1 VFPLGGGRKRPPC
14 VPPGRG
20 KKRPPCVPPGRG
32 KSDELINYNM
42 TREKLRIG
50 MFGYG
55 CVGQGLHDVLNSS
68 SGFKADIVRICVKD
82 RTKKRR
88 ISMDHFTFDK
98 NDILN
103 DDSINLVV
111 ELIDD
116 ADEAFNIVKTAMLKG
131 KNVVSANKM
140 MIANHFRELVDLQN
154 QCGVSMLYEASAGAS
169 IPIIRNL
176 EEYYDNELLYSL
188 RGILN
193 GSTNYILTKMYN
205 ENIPYSQAL
214 SEAIEKG
221 FAESD
226 PALDVEGF
234 DAKFKLCIITGHA
247 YGLFLD
253 PEMVFH
259 YGIDRISKFD
269 IKYAK
274 EKGYKIKLVPY
285 VGKTNEN
292 TITSFVLPR
301 FISSDKYLF
310 NVDNEYNGVITEAAF
325 ADKQFFSG
333 KGAGG
338 HPTGSAVLS
347 DISANSYGYRYEYK
361 KFQQGTVQNYT
372 RDYRIEIYLR
382 YKNERDRELFNF
394 EEISEQFSS
403 KAYNYVIG
411 VVNLSRLYEIR
422 EQLHDMDVFIINT
435 GRRF

>member
-1 VFPLGGGRKRPPC
+1 
-14 VPPGRG
+14 
-20 KKRPPCVPPGRG
+20 
-32 KSDELINYNM
+32 M
-42 TREKLRIG
+42 TREKLKIG
-50 MFGYG
+50 LFGYG

-68 SGFKADIVRICVKD
+68 NGFKADIVRICVKD

-88 ISMDHFTFDK
+88 IPMSNFTFDK

-103 DDSINLVV
+103 DPSINLVV

-116 ADEAFNIVKTAMLKG
+116 ADEAFNIVTTAMKNG
-131 KNVVSANKM
+131 KNVVTANKM
-140 MIANHFRELVDLQN
+140 MVANHFKELVDLQDKHK
-154 QCGVSMLYEASAGAS
+154 VSLLYEASAGAS

-193 GSTNYILTKMYN
+193 GTTNYILTKMHNEGIDYN
-205 ENIPYSQAL
+205 DAL
-214 SEAIEKG
+214 KEAQEKG

-226 PALDVEGF
+226 PTLDVEGW
-234 DAKFKLCIITGHA
+234 DAKYKLCIITGHA

-253 PEMVFH
+253 PEEVFH
-259 YGIDRISKFD
+259 YGISKISKFD

-274 EKGYKIKLVPY
+274 EKGFKIKLVPY

-301 FISSDKYLF
+301 FISSDKYLY

-338 HPTGSAVLS
+338 HATGSAVLS

-361 KFQQGTVQNYT
+361 KYQQGTVSNYT
-372 RDYRIEIYLR
+372 RNHKLEIYLR
-382 YKNERDRELFNF
+382 YKDEKDRELFGF
-394 EEISEQFSS
+394 EEVSEYFSS
-403 KAYNYVIG
+403 KFYKYVIG
-411 VVNLSRLYEIR
+411 VVNLENLYAFR
-422 EQLHDMDVFIINT
+422 EQLPEHGCFYSEHGKKD
-435 GRRF
+435 

>member
-1 VFPLGGGRKRPPC
+1 
-14 VPPGRG
+14 
-20 KKRPPCVPPGRG
+20 
-32 KSDELINYNM
+32 M

-50 MFGYG
+50 LFGYG

-82 RTKKRR
+82 RDKKRR
-88 ISMDHFTFDK
+88 IPMSNFTFDK

-103 DDSINLVV
+103 DSSINLVV

-116 ADEAFNIVKTAMLKG
+116 AEEAFNIVTTAMKNG
-131 KNVVSANKM
+131 KNVVSANKVM
-140 MIANHFRELVDLQN
+140 VARHFRELVDLQEKYK
-154 QCGVSMLYEASAGAS
+154 VSLLYEASAGAS

-176 EEYYDNELLYSL
+176 EEYYDNELLHSL

-193 GSTNYILTKMYN
+193 GTTNYVLTKMHNQGLDYDL
-205 ENIPYSQAL
+205 AL
-214 SEAIEKG
+214 KEAQTLG

-226 PALDVEGF
+226 PTLDVDGW
-234 DAKFKLCIITGHA
+234 DAKYKLCIITGHA

-253 PEMVFH
+253 PEEVFH
-259 YGIDRISKFD
+259 YGISRISTFD
-269 IKYAK
+269 IRYAK

-285 VGKTNEN
+285 VGKTNDN

-301 FISSDKYLF
+301 FISCDKYLY

-338 HPTGSAVLS
+338 HATGSAVLS

-361 KFQQGTVQNYT
+361 KYQQGTVSNYT
-372 RDYRIEIYLR
+372 RNFKLEVYLR
-382 YKNERDRELFNF
+382 YKNEKDRKLFGF
-394 EEISEQFSS
+394 EEVSEYFSS
-403 KAYNYVIG
+403 KSYKYVIG
-411 VVNLSRLYEIR
+411 VVNLETLYALKD
-422 EQLHDMDVFIINT
+422 QLQAMDVFIVNT
-435 GRRF
+435 GRKGINRATT

>member
-1 VFPLGGGRKRPPC
+1 
-14 VPPGRG
+14 
-20 KKRPPCVPPGRG
+20 
-32 KSDELINYNM
+32 M

-68 SGFKADIVRICVKD
+68 KGFKADIVKICVKH
-82 RTKKRR
+82 RNKKRR
-88 ISMDHFTFDK
+88 IPMSYFTFDK
-98 NDILN
+98 NEILN
-103 DDSINLVV
+103 DPSINLVV

-116 ADEAFNIVKTAMLKG
+116 ADAAFKIVTTAMKKG
-131 KNVVSANKM
+131 KNVVSANKV
-140 MIANHFRELVDLQN
+140 MIAKHFKELVDLQEKHK
-154 QCGVSMLYEASAGAS
+154 VSFLYEASAGAS

-193 GSTNYILTKMYN
+193 GTTNYVLTLMHNHGIDYN
-205 ENIPYSQAL
+205 VAL
-214 SEAIEKG
+214 NEAREKG

-226 PALDVEGF
+226 PTLDVDGW

-247 YGLFLD
+247 YGLFLNPD
-253 PEMVFH
+253 EVFH
-259 YGIDRISKFD
+259 YGISRISKFD
-269 IKYAK
+269 IQYAK
-274 EKGYKIKLVPY
+274 EKGLKIKLVPF

-301 FISSDKYLF
+301 FISPDKYLY

-338 HPTGSAVLS
+338 HATGSAVLS

-361 KFQQGTVQNYT
+361 KYQQGTVTDYT
-372 RDYRIEIYLR
+372 RNYKLEIYLR
-382 YKNERDRELFNF
+382 YNDEKARDLFGF
-394 EEISEQFSS
+394 EEVSEYFSS
-403 KAYNYVIG
+403 RSYKYIIG
-411 VVNLSRLYEIR
+411 IMNLNKLYELR
-422 EQLHDMDVFIINT
+422 EQLSGMDVFIVNT
-435 GRRF
+435 GRKGIN